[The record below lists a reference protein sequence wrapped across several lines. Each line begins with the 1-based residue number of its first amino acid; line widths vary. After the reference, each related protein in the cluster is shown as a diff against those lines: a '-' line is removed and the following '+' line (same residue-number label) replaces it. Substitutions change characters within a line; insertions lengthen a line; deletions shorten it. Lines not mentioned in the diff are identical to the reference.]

1 MLAPLTPLLLQPP
14 QMCAPIP
21 RPAQIPHHW
30 GDQCFPVSILLFIP
44 MKRINVFSENTTLVE
59 MFASDF
65 HQRRKTGLTAHKFSA
80 RPGVGARVRYGGA
93 WGEGVKGPPSG

>member
-1 MLAPLTPLLLQPP
+1 M
-14 QMCAPIP
+14 
-21 RPAQIPHHW
+21 
-30 GDQCFPVSILLFIP
+30 
-44 MKRINVFSENTTLVE
+44 E

-80 RPGVGARVRYGGA
+80 RPGVGAGVRYGGA

>member
-59 MFASDF
+59 MFAILLAKCYFF
-65 HQRRKTGLTAHKFSA
+65 HTRGLISCHSWRVPGGRRA
-80 RPGVGARVRYGGA
+80 RKLEERLEHP
-93 WGEGVKGPPSG
+93 